1 MALDPQ
7 LKENVTA
14 RTTWIRGLFILLF
27 AAIYSIAEILIV
39 AVVVFQFL
47 STLLTARNNTQL
59 LRLGRSL
66 AEFVKQVLL
75 FVTYNTEDKPFPF
88 GPWPDGE
95 HKAIPDAP
103 KKTTKK
109 AAKKSPPP
117 ETEDEES

>member
-27 AAIYSIAEILIV
+27 AAIYSVAEILIV

-66 AEFVKQVLL
+66 AEFIKQVLL

-88 GPWPDGE
+88 GPWPDIDV
-95 HKAIPDAP
+95 AAAP
-103 KKTTKK
+103 SSPKKVPRKTTKK
-109 AAKKSPPP
+109 QAPP
-117 ETEDEES
+117 EEDE